1 MEIAI
6 LAFDGMTALDAVG
19 PAQVLSFLPGA
30 AVRWVAREPGARR
43 TDAGTSVVADHSLSD
58 APRPD
63 VFLVPGGVDVRSV
76 MADRPV
82 LEWLRAADRTT
93 RYTTSVCTGAL
104 VLGAAGLL
112 EGRRATTH
120 WAMLDRLGKFGATPT
135 TERVVVD
142 GKTITAAGVS
152 AGVDMALHGNWVGI
166 DGPGRVMIAQ
176 ALFSN
181 FGGPGRFDE
190 YDVADLCNPDELSR
204 AAHWGLAM
212 RLGQRLSGGVAS
224 SLERSSLSLND
235 GKLVLTLDAKDESL
249 YGEAV
254 DRRLRTLA
262 NALGY
267 RAEAVIE

>member
-30 AVRWVAREPGARR
+30 TVRWVAREPGPRR

-58 APRPD
+58 TPRPD
-63 VFLVPGGVDVRSV
+63 VDLVPGGVDVRPV

-152 AGVDMALHGNWVGI
+152 AGVDMALHLAARLCGDEVAHGI
-166 DGPGRVMIAQ
+166 QLAIEYAPEPPFTGSPRTASPAVLAAARRVLGGGR
-176 ALFSN
+176 
-181 FGGPGRFDE
+181 
-190 YDVADLCNPDELSR
+190 
-204 AAHWGLAM
+204 
-212 RLGQRLSGGVAS
+212 
-224 SLERSSLSLND
+224 
-235 GKLVLTLDAKDESL
+235 
-249 YGEAV
+249 
-254 DRRLRTLA
+254 
-262 NALGY
+262 
-267 RAEAVIE
+267 